1 VEARIREGRWTDPDA
16 GKTTVSEWID
26 RWLAI
31 QDVGVST
38 EYNRDY
44 LIRRFIRPAWGA
56 TELSALSTEEI
67 TKWENAIPATT
78 GVSVRTAR
86 AARTLLGTRAAI
98 SPHSPVPLL
107 DELLAP
113 ISQQDPPVRTGTTS
127 DTATSTGTGG
137 QGEDDLPN
145 SSQTPGRPHPGNAGG
160 VCPTS
165 L

>member
-1 VEARIREGRWTDPDA
+1 MAYAEKRGRGPQPWRVKYRLPSGQEASESGFETKAAALAWGRDQEARIREGRWTDPDA

-67 TKWENAIPATT
+67 TKWENAIPAKT
-78 GVSVRTAR
+78 GVSPRTAR
-86 AARTLLGTRAAI
+86 AARTLLGTILGDAA
-98 SPHSPVPLL
+98 
-107 DELLAP
+107 
-113 ISQQDPPVRTGTTS
+113 
-127 DTATSTGTGG
+127 ATK
-137 QGEDDLPN
+137 P
-145 SSQTPGRPHPGNAGG
+145 R
-160 VCPTS
+160 
-165 L
+165 